1 MTDFRRV
8 ARVFSRPIER
18 QLTESDCAVWAIKA
32 MCFQL
37 EVSVPPANLVR
48 DHIDLDNVG
57 TSIRGVRD
65 ALNEFGVS
73 AMPVQGPNDAISK
86 APLPAIAMVNIGPL
100 NSHYVVI
107 LQADQRSVK
116 YLDPA
121 MGGAPLTMGADEFAG
136 IFSGNLILCERK
148 AGHVAVD
155 LGKEIEPGK
164 FIFDAVVHESNAALA
179 MAIGEI
185 FQLLMLLIGVL
196 MLKNFFSSAVAG
208 LPNFWFLA
216 GISLC
221 ALIYVWMGKQIEMV
235 RADIKSRAMLS
246 LFGFVT
252 NLIQSNEVDRKK
264 GLREMSDRCV
274 KGISAVASSLTHN
287 ACLPGNTLSLILFIA
302 LVAWFD
308 FYAAGYAIGV
318 AVLLPI
324 AWLWIGRR
332 IRIARQKVSRSRN
345 LNQVSMVYL
354 MSEEGRHKDIV
365 SDMPWSQLEYCETVS
380 RHDRWISAE
389 STLGAAV
396 ARINAFAGLMI
407 GGLQTTTLGMG
418 HTITLFFLLSIY
430 TSVLFRWAKQIAAV
444 PESRHQVRV
453 LLDFLSDLTSS
464 LSDAPE
470 SSQRERIGSAVL
482 DVRGVA

>member
-37 EVSVPPANLVR
+37 EVAVPPANLVR

-121 MGGAPLTMGADEFAG
+121 MGGASLTMGADEFAG

-148 AGHVAVD
+148 PGHVAVD

-221 ALIYVWMGKQIEMV
+221 ALIYVWMGKQNEMV

-264 GLREMSDRCV
+264 GLREMSD
-274 KGISAVASSLTHN
+274 
-287 ACLPGNTLSLILFIA
+287 
-302 LVAWFD
+302 
-308 FYAAGYAIGV
+308 
-318 AVLLPI
+318 
-324 AWLWIGRR
+324 
-332 IRIARQKVSRSRN
+332 
-345 LNQVSMVYL
+345 
-354 MSEEGRHKDIV
+354 
-365 SDMPWSQLEYCETVS
+365 
-380 RHDRWISAE
+380 
-389 STLGAAV
+389 
-396 ARINAFAGLMI
+396 
-407 GGLQTTTLGMG
+407 
-418 HTITLFFLLSIY
+418 
-430 TSVLFRWAKQIAAV
+430 
-444 PESRHQVRV
+444 
-453 LLDFLSDLTSS
+453 
-464 LSDAPE
+464 
-470 SSQRERIGSAVL
+470 
-482 DVRGVA
+482 